1 MQRTNSL
8 LIAWMMTVFFAIGLS
23 KDSATAQQIEVRF
36 ANPFQAEEQ
45 DERLQKFLRER
56 YKFAWNAATTPVDI
70 QKDLSTCVP
79 FQVDYRALREIGISA
94 DAPVFSAY
102 RGPEN
107 TLKPKAQSDS
117 DPFASDFDPFASDVR
132 TKPQQ
137 SDAIT
142 VVSKQQTKPWW
153 TRSDDL
159 TISRPSDSQPTV
171 TNAAKLFCFLNASDL
186 TVHNR
191 AGQWLITTQEA
202 ADYSQSTRLYD
213 VTKIASVKPIDKSIS
228 GSGYFDYGDGLWR
241 DDSVVDVI
249 LRSIDPD
256 TWESLGGPSVQ
267 QIFTVN
273 DRHWLVITTCTT
285 THWKIQAFLN
295 ELTRN

>member
-8 LIAWMMTVFFAIGLS
+8 LIAWMMTVFCAIGLS
-23 KDSATAQQIEVRF
+23 KVAATAQQIEVRF
-36 ANPFQAEEQ
+36 ASPFQAEEQ

-132 TKPQQ
+132 PKPQQ

-202 ADYSQSTRLYD
+202 AEYSQSTRLYD
-213 VTKIASVKPIDKSIS
+213 VTKIASVKPVDKSIS

>member
-8 LIAWMMTVFFAIGLS
+8 LIAWMMTVFCAIGLS
-23 KDSATAQQIEVRF
+23 KVAATAQQIEVRF
-36 ANPFQAEEQ
+36 ASPFQAEEQ

-132 TKPQQ
+132 PKPQQ

-159 TISRPSDSQPTV
+159 TISRPSDGQPTV

-202 ADYSQSTRLYD
+202 AEYSQSIRLYD

-228 GSGYFDYGDGLWR
+228 GSGNFDYVDGLLR
-241 DDSVVDVI
+241 DDSVVQVI
-249 LRSIDPD
+249 LSTIDPE
-256 TWESLGGPSVQ
+256 TWESLGGPSTQ

-285 THWKIQAFLN
+285 THWKIQALLN
-295 ELTRN
+295 QLTRR